1 MASARR
7 PGSGAG
13 GRTSGL
19 KSGLTVLGH
28 LLDGSTTDMLESDEN
43 VARWHTNLA
52 RSSKITADVRL
63 RRLNM
68 FYRSTG
74 ITPAAMV
81 ATGKENAMRAEDMI
95 LDYVTWMESQKY
107 APGYIE
113 DVVKALKSWLSYNY
127 VDIRRKIKVA
137 NAGIPVT
144 LEDEQVP
151 TPAQLESIMNAA
163 DPRTRASM
171 SLMAFAGVRP
181 QVVGNHDGT
190 DGLRVSDIEGLRIGD
205 NGNSVSLERMP
216 PVVTIRPQISKA
228 GHRYFTFLTSQGC
241 SYLLGY
247 LRGRAA
253 AGEKLCSDS
262 PLVCRKRTA
271 YGRTAAGE
279 FITTKA
285 VTAPIRAAIRSVT
298 RARPYVL
305 RAYFDTQLLMAESN
319 GCMTHAY
326 RQFFMG
332 HTGDMEA
339 RYTTNKGRL
348 TEQMIEDMR
357 GAFARSEPFLSAGSG
372 DDTKHRREMFLQ
384 SLRQQARAYGIDP
397 SSIRMQAGGDNGGG
411 DGDGGGGGTTTP
423 GPGAVPEPTPAV
435 TVPESAELPQD
446 GPRGAP
452 PYQTKMI
459 SREELLSSVAYGW
472 DLVKDMP
479 DGKFL
484 IRRKA
489 VHA

>member
-1 MASARR
+1 MTTLQ
-7 PGSGAG
+7 PGS
-13 GRTSGL
+13 RESGL
-19 KSGLTVLGH
+19 KSKLVILKKR
-28 LLDGSTTDMLESDEN
+28 LNGSASSLLESDEN
-43 VARWHTNLA
+43 VARWHANLA
-52 RSSKITADVRL
+52 RSSQLTADSRI

-68 FYRSTG
+68 FYKNTG

-81 ATGKENAMRAEDMI
+81 ATGKEDSMRAEDMI
-95 LDYVTWMESQKY
+95 LDYVTWMEAQKY

-113 DVVKALKSWLSYNY
+113 DVVKALKSWLTYNY

-137 NAGIPVT
+137 NARIPVT

-163 DPRTRASM
+163 DPRTRACM

-181 QVVGNHDGT
+181 QVIGSHDGT
-190 DGLRVSDIEGLRIGD
+190 EGLRVSDVEGLRADVDGR
-205 NGNSVSLERMP
+205 GTVSLERMP
-216 PVVTIRPQISKA
+216 ARVTIRPQISKA

-253 AGEKLCSDS
+253 AGEKLSADS
-262 PLVCRKRTA
+262 PLACRKRTVR
-271 YGRTAAGE
+271 GQAADGQE
-279 FITTKA
+279 FMTTKA
-285 VTAPIRAAIRSVT
+285 VTLPIRAAIRSVT
-298 RARPYVL
+298 KARPYVL

-357 GAFARSEPFLSAGSG
+357 GAFARSEVFLRAGDAG
-372 DDTKHRREMFLQ
+372 DDAGQRREAFLQ
-384 SLRQQARAYGIDP
+384 SLRQQAKTYGIDP
-397 SSIRMQAGGDNGGG
+397 SSIMVHTENTGTEPAAQ
-411 DGDGGGGGTTTP
+411 DG
-423 GPGAVPEPTPAV
+423 VPEPAPA
-435 TVPESAELPQD
+435 SADMVREDADPPQD
-446 GPRGAP
+446 GPHGAP
-452 PYQTKMI
+452 PYQTRI
-459 SREELLSSVAYGW
+459 ITGEEKLLSWVAYGW
-472 DLVKDMP
+472 DLVRDMSA
-479 DGKFL
+479 GRFL
-484 IRRKA
+484 IRRKTA
-489 VHA
+489 APA

>member
-1 MASARR
+1 MADATAMR
-7 PGSGAG
+7 PG
-13 GRTSGL
+13 TSGL
-19 KSGLTVLGH
+19 KSGLETRLVILERKLTGSAKG
-28 LLDGSTTDMLESDEN
+28 LLNSDEN
-43 VARWHTNLA
+43 VQRWHANLA
-52 RSSKITADVRL
+52 RSSRITADCRI

-68 FYRSTG
+68 FYKNTG
-74 ITPAAMV
+74 ITPAGMV
-81 ATGKENAMRAEDMI
+81 EIGREDSMRAEDMV
-95 LDYVTWMESQKY
+95 LDYVTWMEAQNYS
-107 APGYIE
+107 PGYVE

-127 VDIRRKIKVA
+127 IDIRRRIKIA
-137 NAGIPVT
+137 NSRIPVT
-144 LEDEQVP
+144 LQDEQVP
-151 TPAQLESIMNAA
+151 TTAQLESIMNAA

-181 QVVGNHDGT
+181 QVIGNHDGT
-190 DGLRVSDIEGLRIGD
+190 NGLRISDIEGLIIRDDGTA
-205 NGNSVSLERMP
+205 VTLERTPAM
-216 PVVTIRPQISKA
+216 VTIRPQVSKA
-228 GHRYFTFLTSQGC
+228 GHKYFTFLTSQGC

-247 LRGRAA
+247 LRGRIA
-253 AGEKLCSDS
+253 AGEALNPDS
-262 PLVCRKRTA
+262 ALICRKRIQFRQSTHEPA
-271 YGRTAAGE
+271 
-279 FITTKA
+279 FVTTK
-285 VTAPIRAAIRSVT
+285 TITLPIRASIRSVT
-298 RARPYVL
+298 KARPYVL
-305 RAYFDTQLLMAESN
+305 RAYFDTQLLLAESN

-357 GAFARSEPFLSAGSG
+357 GAFARSEPFLSIGSVN
-372 DDTKHRREMFLQ
+372 DTKYRREMFLQ

-397 SSIRMQAGGDNGGG
+397 SSIRMQAENS
-411 DGDGGGGGTTTP
+411 GGTTEQSP
-423 GPGAVPEPTPAV
+423 AAAMPED
-435 TVPESAELPQD
+435 AELPQD

-459 SREELLSSVAYGW
+459 SGEELLSSVAYGW

>member
-190 DGLRVSDIEGLRIGD
+190 DGLRVSDIEGLRIGEKGD
-205 NGNSVSLERMP
+205 AVSLERMP
-216 PVVTIRPQISKA
+216 PMVTIRPQISKA

-253 AGEKLCSDS
+253 AGEKLCADS
-262 PLVCRKRTA
+262 PLVCRKRTW
-271 YGRTAAGE
+271 YGRTTAGE

-357 GAFARSEPFLSAGSG
+357 GAFARSEAFLRAGNADDG
-372 DDTKHRREMFLQ
+372 DAERRREVFLQ
-384 SLRQQARAYGIDP
+384 SLRQQARTYGIDP
-397 SSIRMQAGGDNGGG
+397 SSIVAQ
-411 DGDGGGGGTTTP
+411 
-423 GPGAVPEPTPAV
+423 
-435 TVPESAELPQD
+435 PESYWTKPVSRDDTSESASSSVDAMPEDSDPPQD
-446 GPRGAP
+446 GPHEA
-452 PYQTKMI
+452 PYQTRI
-459 SREELLSSVAYGW
+459 ITGEENLLSCVAYGW
-472 DLVKDMP
+472 DLVRAMSGDR
-479 DGKFL
+479 FL
-484 IRRKA
+484 IKRKVA
-489 VHA
+489 LA

>member
-1 MASARR
+1 MDNVNILQ
-7 PGSGAG
+7 SGA
-13 GRTSGL
+13 SGL
-19 KSGLTVLGH
+19 KSRLGI
-28 LLDGSTTDMLESDEN
+28 LEEKLGGSSRSLLESDEN
-43 VARWHTNLA
+43 VARWHANLA
-52 RSSKITADVRL
+52 RSSQLTADSRI

-68 FYRSTG
+68 FYKNTG
-74 ITPAAMV
+74 ITPAEMV
-81 ATGKENAMRAEDMI
+81 ATGKEDSMRAEDTI
-95 LDYVTWMESQKY
+95 LDYVTWMEAQKY

-137 NAGIPVT
+137 NARIPVT

-163 DPRTRASM
+163 DSRTRACM

-181 QVVGNHDGT
+181 QVIGSHDGT
-190 DGLRVSDIEGLRIGD
+190 DGLRVSDVEGLRADGD
-205 NGNSVSLERMP
+205 GKGTVSLERTPAM
-216 PVVTIRPQISKA
+216 VTIRPQISKA

-253 AGEKLCSDS
+253 AGEKIGPDS
-262 PLVCRKRTA
+262 PLICRKRMT
-271 YGRTAAGE
+271 GRRAGGGRE

-285 VTAPIRAAIRSVT
+285 VTFPIRAAIRSAIK
-298 RARPYVL
+298 ARPYVL
-305 RAYFDTQLLMAESN
+305 RAYFDTQLLMAESS

-357 GAFARSEPFLSAGSG
+357 AAFARSEPFLSAGSV
-372 DDTKHRREMFLQ
+372 DDARHRREMFLQ

-397 SSIRMQAGGDNGGG
+397 SSIRMQAGG
-411 DGDGGGGGTTTP
+411 GGGGAGTT
-423 GPGAVPEPTPAV
+423 GQERGAVPEPAPAV
-435 TVPESAELPQD
+435 AVPQDPELPQD

-452 PYQTKMI
+452 PYQTRMI

-484 IRRKA
+484 IRRRA